1 MGIRYYA
8 YAFDA
13 DQTDQ
18 ALADPRSVIGADPL
32 ADALGLQPG
41 FTSGVADFK
50 QSVPERELLY
60 LDKSWRYMQE
70 LTASPSAEVAPRP
83 AYRMFEGDVT
93 HCSDGWIPCVR
104 AVPPD
109 GVGVIAADL
118 VDLSKHVMA
127 TAQPARSE
135 GRPADYEIEYL
146 KSAVEFV
153 TQLAAANRGL
163 VYLIG

>member
-1 MGIRYYA
+1 M
-8 YAFDA
+8 
-13 DQTDQ
+13 
-18 ALADPRSVIGADPL
+18 IGADPL
-32 ADALGLQPG
+32 ADTLGLQPG
-41 FTSGVADFK
+41 FTSGVTDFE
-50 QSVPERELLY
+50 QSLPERDLLY

-70 LTASPSAEVAPRP
+70 LTAPVSAEVTPRP

-93 HCSDGWIPCVR
+93 HCSDGWAPWVR

-109 GVGVIAADL
+109 EVAIIAADL
-118 VDLSKHVMA
+118 AGISLHVMA

-135 GRPADYEIEYL
+135 GSQTDYEIEYL

-153 TQLAAANRGL
+153 TRLAATNRGL